1 MSVATQ
7 RGLKVKIMTAIRSLK
22 GPLVRGTT
30 GSICVVLIAA
40 SFSYARHLQQRPAVP
55 TDYMVATVNG
65 RLITYS
71 DVVWQLAL
79 QPNTSIDPPS
89 VADLK
94 RALGLLI
101 DQQLILQEAQ
111 KLPQIHGE
119 DKEVEAAL
127 GQLVRHF
134 PSQDEMRRRMTG
146 VGLTADKLREIVHD
160 RVDIDKYLDFRFRA
174 FTVVTPKEIENHY
187 RDVYVP
193 RFRAR
198 SPGGIV
204 PLLEQVR
211 AEIEQTLTEA
221 KIESSIND
229 YLEEARQR
237 AEIVILREFK

>member
-1 MSVATQ
+1 MGVTVCLIERKCTESALRVRFVGVLLILFAFPFVGSGQPKATE
-7 RGLKVKIMTAIRSLK
+7 RPGAV
-22 GPLVRGTT
+22 LV
-30 GSICVVLIAA
+30 
-40 SFSYARHLQQRPAVP
+40 
-55 TDYMVATVNG
+55 DYTIATVNG

-89 VADLK
+89 EADLK
-94 RALGLLI
+94 RALDLLI

-127 GQLVRHF
+127 AQLVRQF
-134 PSQDEMRRRMTG
+134 RSQDELRRRMTG
-146 VGLTADKLREIVHD
+146 VGLTADRLREIVHD

-174 FTVVTPKEIENHY
+174 FTIVTTKEIENYY

-198 SPGGIV
+198 SAGAIV
-204 PLLEQVR
+204 PLLEQAR
-211 AEIEQTLTEA
+211 AEIEQTLMEE
-221 KIESSIND
+221 KIESSMND
-229 YLEEARQR
+229 FLEEKRQL
-237 AEIVILREFK
+237 AEIAILRGLQIGNRE